1 MGKRSY
7 WKSLGKNI
15 LRKGEIRAPEW
26 PRSIKSINGGGWSDP
41 TEERRSSC
49 MMKTWGVD
57 GAFLQWAFFRRGVGG
72 QRFLLSQ
79 ILGGK
84 SGALRI
90 WGSTDKLGVAA
101 LVFFSLHFFGD
112 PWRGCFSFRFLLVR
126 SVERLSYALLPC
138 VIWYV
143 LEVRSVLLFDGNSRH
158 LDGFFFLPAGVL
170 HHTWRPNQSLSS
182 FSCLASSLSRSIT
195 LLNR

>member
-1 MGKRSY
+1 MGKKSY
-7 WKSLGKNI
+7 WKSLEKNI

-26 PRSIKSINGGGWSDP
+26 PRNIKSINGGGWSDP
-41 TEERRSSC
+41 MEERRSSC

-90 WGSTDKLGVAA
+90 WGSTHKRGVAA
-101 LVFFSLHFFGD
+101 LVFFFLSRLLASVRQWSLK
-112 PWRGCFSFRFLLVR
+112 R
-126 SVERLSYALLPC
+126 SR
-138 VIWYV
+138 
-143 LEVRSVLLFDGNSRH
+143 
-158 LDGFFFLPAGVL
+158 FFLCL
-170 HHTWRPNQSLSS
+170 HMGSRRWIRFISL
-182 FSCLASSLSRSIT
+182 LAVVFLFLVGGSLPLPGWTLGWILWGTCSLSRSFV
-195 LLNR
+195 LNHFRWLCFG